1 MLHSEHPCDQ
11 CGRAFVDETALQLH
25 KKRIHLATSVA
36 DYLRTDK
43 TYTCDLCK
51 KTFYYVVNLKKHHW
65 LIHQRPKKPVEV
77 VESIGPLD
85 PSTIRLVSCAK
96 VDFLMSYAG
105 VGVSLIHSSL

>member
-1 MLHSEHPCDQ
+1 M
-11 CGRAFVDETALQLH
+11 DEAALQLH

-77 VESIGPLD
+77 IKSIGPLD
-85 PSTIRLVSCAK
+85 PRTIRSVSRAIAS
-96 VDFLMSYAG
+96 LSYIDLCIFEYITLTRLFCRNESKRSG
-105 VGVSLIHSSL
+105 KT